1 MKRYQL
7 WVFLRLQLNYLWV
20 VHFQLLVVVVAVV
33 VAVVVVM
40 KIWEVHETEAEES

>member
-33 VAVVVVM
+33 VVM
-40 KIWEVHETEAEES
+40 KIWEMHEIEEAEES

>member
-20 VHFQLLVVVVAVV
+20 IHFQLLVAVVAV
-33 VAVVVVM
+33 AVM
-40 KIWEVHETEAEES
+40 KIWAVHVIEEAEES

>member
-20 VHFQLLVVVVAVV
+20 VHFQLLVVVA
-33 VAVVVVM
+33 AVVVVM
-40 KIWEVHETEAEES
+40 KIWKMHEIEEAEES

>member
-20 VHFQLLVVVVAVV
+20 VHFQLLLALVAV
-33 VAVVVVM
+33 AVM
-40 KIWEVHETEAEES
+40 MFWAVHVIEEAEES

>member
-20 VHFQLLVVVVAVV
+20 HFQLLVVAAVVA
-33 VAVVVVM
+33 AVVVVT
-40 KIWEVHETEAEES
+40 KIW

>member
-7 WVFLRLQLNYLWV
+7 WVFLRLQLNCLWM
-20 VHFQLLVVVVAVV
+20 VHFQLLVV

-40 KIWEVHETEAEES
+40 KVWEVHEIEEAEES